1 MIRQAI
7 TLGQLLDGVTGEYSG
22 CVPETAVVDVHVD
35 SRKVGPGTAFI
46 AVSGST
52 GDGHAYVDAASRAGA
67 AVIVLERGRCPRP
80 LVPHVWIESTRAA
93 LPRLAANAYG
103 WPARALRL
111 AGVTGTNGKT
121 TTSYLVAEVLTAA
134 GRRHAR
140 LGTTGNWLVDHEA
153 PASFTTPFP
162 LELQGMLAD
171 ARERGASDVIMEV
184 SSHGLSQDRVA
195 PLKFK
200 GVALTSF
207 SQDHLDYHPTMA
219 DYLAAKVR
227 LARDYLEDRG
237 VAIAASSA
245 GAAAQAFLD
254 AARERSALAWRA
266 TREPGERGELAVVSR
281 DRSAPG
287 IDVTLR
293 TPVGSGRLQSPLLGD
308 FNLDNLLVSVG
319 LCLALGVRL
328 ATILEALRTAVGA
341 PGRLERVQAP
351 RGPAVFVDY
360 AHTPDAVARA
370 LEALRPAC
378 RGALWVVLGCGGD
391 RDPSKRPR
399 MGQLAAEHADHFVAT
414 SDNPR
419 TEEPRAI
426 IDQMIAGVPAER
438 RARLHV
444 EVDRRRAIAHAIAA
458 AADDDIILIAGKG
471 HEDYQILGTT
481 KVHLDDREEA
491 ARALGLR

>member
-1 MIRQAI
+1 MRNNKTKMSLSLAAAFAALGLSGQAAAVDWVMAQAMEPPSTTHKFFGI
-7 TLGQLLDGVTGEYSG
+7 GQISYSNYYG
-22 CVPETAVVDVHVD
+22 CDKMQGLVN
-35 SRKVGPGTAFI
+35 PGN
-46 AVSGST
+46 GST
-52 GDGHAYVDAASRAGA
+52 TTAHALLNGSY
-67 AVIVLERGRCPRP
+67 
-80 LVPHVWIESTRAA
+80 
-93 LPRLAANAYG
+93 NAMCRTG
-103 WPARALRL
+103 PELRDQK
-111 AGVTGTNGKT
+111 A
-121 TTSYLVAEVLTAA
+121 
-134 GRRHAR
+134 
-140 LGTTGNWLVDHEA
+140 
-153 PASFTTPFP
+153 
-162 LELQGMLAD
+162 
-171 ARERGASDVIMEV
+171 
-184 SSHGLSQDRVA
+184 
-195 PLKFK
+195 
-200 GVALTSF
+200 
-207 SQDHLDYHPTMA
+207 
-219 DYLAAKVR
+219 
-227 LARDYLEDRG
+227 
-237 VAIAASSA
+237 
-245 GAAAQAFLD
+245 
-254 AARERSALAWRA
+254 
-266 TREPGERGELAVVSR
+266 
-281 DRSAPG
+281 
-287 IDVTLR
+287 
-293 TPVGSGRLQSPLLGD
+293 D

-378 RGALWVVLGCGGD
+378 RGAQCVVLGCGGD